1 MSTTTTLSVGGM
13 TCGHCVSAVRQELG
27 TLPGVHEVTVDLVA
41 GGTSQVQVVS
51 DFPLERDAIAD
62 AIDEAGYT
70 LSDQP

>member
-1 MSTTTTLSVGGM
+1 MSTTTTLSVSGM

-27 TLPGVHEVTVDLVA
+27 TLPGVHDVTVALVT
-41 GGTSQVQVVS
+41 GGLSQVQVVS
-51 DFPLERDAIAD
+51 DGPLEHDAVVA